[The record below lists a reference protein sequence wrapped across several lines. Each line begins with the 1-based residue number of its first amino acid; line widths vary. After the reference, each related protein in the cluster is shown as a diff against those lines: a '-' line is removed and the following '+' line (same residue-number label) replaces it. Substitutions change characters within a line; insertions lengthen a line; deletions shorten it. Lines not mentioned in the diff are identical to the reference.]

1 MNDST
6 NQKIFEQIIKTA
18 QTYGWEV
25 NNLSEKSGPVALELS
40 KKSALGEKF
49 SFIAKGSTPAE
60 LSDAILTTYE
70 KFDMKKYVEIRKAAG
85 LASERELRND
95 ANSIIAMLQQLAFE
109 VDDIAR
115 PPETFVEI
123 VKVYKIADLF

>member
-6 NQKIFEQIIKTA
+6 SQKIFEQIIKTA
-18 QTYGWEV
+18 QAYGWEV

-49 SFIAKGSTPAE
+49 SFIAKGSTPTK
-60 LSDAILTTYE
+60 LSDAILTAYE
-70 KFDMKKYVEIRKAAG
+70 KFDMKKYVEVRKAAG
-85 LASERELRND
+85 VASERELKND
-95 ANSIIAMLQQLAFE
+95 ANSIIFMLQELAFE
-109 VDDIAR
+109 VDDISK
-115 PPETFVEI
+115 PPETFTGT